1 MFEKEINFIYDF
13 SINEVRRLGSFFTYE
28 ELASADLHPAIIKY
42 ISAELDYLIYEDRQ
56 RLLSNSN
63 FDYSGS
69 KIAEYFSLIG
79 EEIKRSKRFSFEYVD
94 DLILHAISFNVNYL
108 AQPKWALTKLIFEK
122 EDVIKTSE
130 LKQIINY
137 VYFHE
142 YIKAIIEKYLLKKNL
157 QMISRAE
164 FETIIDKLDQE
175 ILGTDPSRV
184 FNLVLRAI
192 GEFFN
197 IGSVIKSRIPLYPFK
212 LYLKEKKFQGHV
224 AKLDSSFKGDT
235 RQLFDIVEVQNV
247 LFPQEVKKQPE
258 KKPQTQKP
266 AFPKAAEENPRE
278 RKTEAV
284 KSEDVKPAEPKPA
297 EVKPEGP
304 KPLVPNFRPNGGNYL
319 ERILKQETPASFFSS
334 EEDAPESGAPEKEEE
349 SPAIKEEPIE
359 LFEVPAEEE
368 PSIPDITENS
378 EDKVED
384 KAPEESVVM
393 EFPEEE
399 KTPFELEFEEV
410 KEPETEASAPAP
422 EVQEEE
428 KPEEIFEGIDI
439 DKIDLDTIDSDEAED
454 KADTSREGGS
464 QGFLSK
470 FLKKGARKSDKP
482 AVDDIAEEISEPVI
496 NFDAEISIEEE
507 KAPLEIKEAED
518 AAMDE
523 APQSGKTFSRI
534 FTVIS
539 EVFSKREQQKII
551 SELFANKPEKFAGTV
566 YNVITEARDVY
577 DAERLIDSVLK
588 ANKID
593 LSSRWAKVFKKNI
606 KQYFNQD

>member
-1 MFEKEINFIYDF
+1 
-13 SINEVRRLGSFFTYE
+13 
-28 ELASADLHPAIIKY
+28 
-42 ISAELDYLIYEDRQ
+42 
-56 RLLSNSN
+56 
-63 FDYSGS
+63 
-69 KIAEYFSLIG
+69 
-79 EEIKRSKRFSFEYVD
+79 
-94 DLILHAISFNVNYL
+94 
-108 AQPKWALTKLIFEK
+108 
-122 EDVIKTSE
+122 
-130 LKQIINY
+130 
-137 VYFHE
+137 
-142 YIKAIIEKYLLKKNL
+142 
-157 QMISRAE
+157 
-164 FETIIDKLDQE
+164 
-175 ILGTDPSRV
+175 
-184 FNLVLRAI
+184 
-192 GEFFN
+192 
-197 IGSVIKSRIPLYPFK
+197 
-212 LYLKEKKFQGHV
+212 
-224 AKLDSSFKGDT
+224 
-235 RQLFDIVEVQNV
+235 
-247 LFPQEVKKQPE
+247 EVKKQPE

-266 AFPKAAEENPRE
+266 AFTKAAEEKPAE
-278 RKTEAV
+278 RKTVEP
-284 KSEDVKPAEPKPA
+284 KLREEKPLELKTEEVKPA

-334 EEDAPESGAPEKEEE
+334 EEEAPENGVPEKEEE
-349 SPAIKEEPIE
+349 TPAIKEEPVE

-378 EDKVED
+378 ESIVED

-410 KEPETEASAPAP
+410 KEPETEAAPP
-422 EVQEEE
+422 VIQEEE

-470 FLKKGARKSDKP
+470 LLKKGARKSEKP
-482 AVDDIAEEISEPVI
+482 AVDDIAEEISEAVI
-496 NFDAEISIEEE
+496 NFDSEISIEEE
-507 KAPLEIKEAED
+507 KAPQEIKEAED

-523 APQSGKTFSRI
+523 APQSEKTFSRI